1 MKSSRSVTVHGKLS
15 SSTWPDQD
23 SLAALRAWFEGQAS
37 HDAVVRFL
45 GGRRA
50 AGQSSRSLIG
60 RIKRQLI
67 AIAID
72 RGRKDFAHALQVAQR
87 GNAKAVRQAIRAIE
101 LLRTTPPPVPL
112 IGDDV
117 DRWLSTRLATAL
129 RSAGIRTL
137 ADLTVRA
144 PRRRRWWTS
153 IPGLGVVG
161 ARRIEAFFARHPNL
175 NERARALV
183 VMTSPDGVVPWER
196 LVVPEA
202 VDGSMGLHRAPPA
215 SCALSATN
223 DYQAVHAWLSLHE
236 SAATQRSY
244 RKEAER
250 LILWAIVERGKA
262 LSSLTTEDAIAY
274 RSFLR
279 HPGPRARWVGPP
291 TSRSSPEWRPFAG
304 ALSPRSAAY
313 SLSVIGAMF
322 RWLIEQRYLLAN
334 PFAGVKVRGTRPAG
348 LDVDRVFSEGEWN
361 LLRTVA
367 DGLEWSYG
375 WEKTAAERLRFVLDF
390 GYATGLRAGELVA
403 CKLGD
408 IETDARGDH
417 WLNVVGKG
425 AKKGKVVLPP
435 LARGALDR
443 YLLQRGL
450 PVTPSKWQPGT
461 PIIGSMV
468 DERGITATRLWNI
481 VKRFFA
487 TAATVIAD
495 GSPATAEKLRRA
507 TPHWMR
513 HTHATHALDGGTE
526 LTAVRDNL
534 RHSSI
539 STTSMYLHADD
550 VRRARQI
557 TGVFGARSS

>member
-1 MKSSRSVTVHGKLS
+1 
-15 SSTWPDQD
+15 
-23 SLAALRAWFEGQAS
+23 
-37 HDAVVRFL
+37 
-45 GGRRA
+45 
-50 AGQSSRSLIG
+50 
-60 RIKRQLI
+60 
-67 AIAID
+67 
-72 RGRKDFAHALQVAQR
+72 
-87 GNAKAVRQAIRAIE
+87 
-101 LLRTTPPPVPL
+101 
-112 IGDDV
+112 
-117 DRWLSTRLATAL
+117 
-129 RSAGIRTL
+129 
-137 ADLTVRA
+137 
-144 PRRRRWWTS
+144 
-153 IPGLGVVG
+153 
-161 ARRIEAFFARHPNL
+161 
-175 NERARALV
+175 
-183 VMTSPDGVVPWER
+183 MTSPEDVVPWER

-202 VDGSMGLHRAPPA
+202 VDGSMGLHRAPRA

-223 DYQAVHAWLSLHE
+223 DYQAIHAWLSLHE
-236 SAATQRSY
+236 SAATKRSY

-279 HPGPRARWVGPP
+279 HPAPHARWVGPP
-291 TSRSSPEWRPFAG
+291 CSRSSPEWRPFAG

-322 RWLIEQRYLLAN
+322 RWLIEQRYVLAN
-334 PFAGVKVRGTRPAG
+334 PFAGVKVRGTRPAA

-375 WEKTAAERLRFVLDF
+375 WEEAAAQRLRFVLDF
-390 GYATGLRAGELVA
+390 GYVTGLRAGELVA
-403 CKLGD
+403 SRLGD
-408 IETDARGDH
+408 IETDAHDDH
-417 WLNVVGKG
+417 WLHVTGKG
-425 AKKGKVVLPP
+425 DKKGKVVLPP

-443 YLLQRGL
+443 YLVQRGL
-450 PVTPSKWQPGT
+450 PVTPSKWQPST
-461 PIIGSMV
+461 PIIGSMD
-468 DERGITATRLWNI
+468 DERGITATRLWSI

-487 TAATVIAD
+487 SAAPVVEE

-534 RHSSI
+534 RHSSTSTT

-550 VRRARQI
+550 ARRAKQI
-557 TGVFGARSS
+557 TGVFGARSSEARLSSTSESAPTCTENQHVGAGAVF